1 MPAEPLP
8 LDLEELEKMEYQ
20 TVTIRGQ
27 FLHDKEII
35 MGPRSLIK
43 PDDVTAQGGGVFTQQ
58 NSSGYLI
65 ITPFKLEGRDDV
77 ILVNR
82 GWVSRKNL
90 KPENRQQGQIKGIV
104 ELQGVVRNHEDRPS
118 FTPKH
123 KNREIFLYR
132 DVHKMCDLTGAKPYF
147 IDANFEST
155 AADGP
160 IGGQTKVNIRNEHL
174 SYIITWYSLSA
185 LTAFLWYRQIIKRKP
200 F

>member
-8 LDLEELEKMEYQ
+8 LNLEELDKMEYQ

-27 FLHDKEII
+27 FLHDKELI

-43 PDDVTAQGGGVFTQQ
+43 PDDVAAQGGGVFTQQ

-65 ITPFKLEGRDDV
+65 VTPFKLEDRDDV

-90 KPENRQQGQIKGIV
+90 KPENRQEGQIKGVV
-104 ELQGVVRNHEDRPS
+104 EIQGVVRHHEDRPS
-118 FTPKH
+118 FTPQH
-123 KNREIFLYR
+123 KKREIFLYR
-132 DVHKMCDLTGAKPYF
+132 DVHKMCDLTGASPYF

-155 AADGP
+155 AAGGP
-160 IGGQTKVNIRNEHL
+160 IGGQTKVNVRNEHL

-185 LTAFLWYRQIIKRKP
+185 FTAFLWYRQIIKRKP